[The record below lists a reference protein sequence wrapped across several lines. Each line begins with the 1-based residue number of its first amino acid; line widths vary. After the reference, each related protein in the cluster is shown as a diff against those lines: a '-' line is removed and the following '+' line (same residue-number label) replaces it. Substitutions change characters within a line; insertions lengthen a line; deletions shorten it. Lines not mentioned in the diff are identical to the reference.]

1 MKIKLLKLKLQNFK
15 GIKNLT
21 IDFNENVTNIFGDNG
36 TGKTTIF
43 DAYSWL
49 LFNKDSLNNTK
60 FNIKTLD
67 KNGEVISNIEHI
79 VEGAFIFD
87 DKKVVYKKEY
97 KEQWTKK
104 RGSSE
109 QTYTGNTTD
118 YFINEVPKSET
129 EYKKSIASVIDEET
143 FKLISNPRYFN
154 VDLDKKKRREILMA
168 ISDDVSNEEIIKI
181 NKELKDL
188 DLENY
193 SVEEIQAINKV
204 TYKKTGEEIKEL
216 PVRIDELYS
225 SIKDI
230 DVETLDIRK
239 RTIMPAIQKIDD
251 EIIKGDTSVGIKTI
265 NDKISELVLEQIDIK
280 NKIDEENRQ
289 IKATAEVKNRE
300 IESEKNSLGNQIKEF
315 ENKINYTKT
324 KIKDLNDN
332 VINLRKEYEIEAAKI
347 YDGSNICPVCN
358 QELPYTMQEEAQN
371 KFNLNKSKI
380 LEKITINANTFKDEM
395 LKNSSEVKSNET
407 ILVTIKDDLE
417 KLNIIE
423 IQEYKLKEYPK
434 KFYEIDTEIAKLKE
448 KLTNSKSNDNKE
460 LLNKKL
466 NLQEELDEINS
477 QLAYSDVNNNTKNK
491 IKEYEKE
498 QKELA
503 KILLEA
509 EKTLSLCDEYTK
521 IKSELISKDINTKF
535 NFVEFKLFEKQVN
548 GGINEVCDATVKG
561 VPYSDVNNAARI
573 NAGLDIINTLSKHY
587 GIYAPIF
594 VDNAESVNTLI
605 ETESQV
611 VRLVVSKDKELKV
624 K

>member
-168 ISDDVSNEEIIKI
+168 ISDDVPNEEIIKI
-181 NKELKDL
+181 NDELKDL

-265 NDKISELVLEQIDIK
+265 NEKISELVLEQIDIK
-280 NKIDEENRQ
+280 NKVDEENRQ
-289 IKATAEVKNRE
+289 IKITAEVKNRE
-300 IESEKNSLGNQIKEF
+300 IENEKNSLDNQIKEF

-332 VINLRKEYEIEAAKI
+332 VINLRKEYEREAAKI

-358 QELPYTMQEEAQN
+358 QELPYVMQEEAQN

-407 ILVTIKDDLE
+407 ILVTIKEDLE

-448 KLTNSKSNDNKE
+448 KLNNSKSNDNKE